1 VTNRIELLEIINNG
15 ENSGVEFKR
24 DVIDNRALAKE
35 LVAFSNLSGGAVLLG
50 VEDDGTVSGITRA
63 SLEEWVMTACRD
75 KIRPGIIPFFEII
88 RDVELGKHV
97 AVVRVPPGSSVH
109 SVWHNSGNTY
119 YIRVGTQSREA
130 TPEELS
136 RIFQQRGGFRAELR
150 PVSGAQ
156 LADLDLRRLR
166 DYFGRIRQQ
175 DTPDEGDDAGWRT
188 LLINTEIMVEE
199 GPTLSGLLLFGIS
212 PNRFLPF
219 AGIDAAAFPGV
230 EKDYAARERATLR
243 GPMTALLGRQGE
255 LVENGLVE
263 QALDFIRRNV
273 ANKTILEDGAR
284 RVEVPVYPSEVL
296 RETVVNALI
305 HRDYLLTSTDIEL
318 AIYSD
323 HIEVISPGRLP
334 NGITPARMRTG
345 CRAARNQLIKDV
357 MRDYGYLE
365 HMGMGV
371 PRKMIRGMRNH
382 NGTYPDLIEAEESFT
397 VRLLAGPPS
406 AANEPAI
413 PQALPGNPN

>member
-1 VTNRIELLEIINNG
+1 
-15 ENSGVEFKR
+15 
-24 DVIDNRALAKE
+24 
-35 LVAFSNLSGGAVLLG
+35 
-50 VEDDGTVSGITRA
+50 
-63 SLEEWVMTACRD
+63 MTACRE
-75 KIRPGIIPFFEII
+75 KIRPAIIPFFEVI
-88 RDVELGKHV
+88 RDVEPGKDV
-97 AVVRVPPGSSVH
+97 AIVRVAPGFSVH

-136 RIFQQRGGFRAELR
+136 RLFQQRGAFRAELR
-150 PVSGAQ
+150 PVSGAG

-166 DYFGRIRQQ
+166 DYFGRVRQQ
-175 DTPDEGDDAGWRT
+175 DTPDENDAVGWNT
-188 LLINTEIMVEE
+188 LLLNTELMVEE
-199 GPTLSGLLLFGIS
+199 GITVSGLLLFGTS

-219 AGIDAAAFPGV
+219 AGIDAVAFLGA

-243 GPMTALLGRQGE
+243 GPMTPLIGAGGLI
-255 LVENGLVE
+255 ENGLVE
-263 QALDFIRRNV
+263 QALDFIHRNV
-273 ANKTILEDGAR
+273 ANKVILEDGVR
-284 RVEVPVYPSEVL
+284 RVELPAYPSDVL

-318 AIYSD
+318 AIYND
-323 HIEVISPGRLP
+323 RLEVISPGRLP

-371 PRKMIRGMRNH
+371 PRKMIRGMKVH
-382 NGTYPDLIEAEESFT
+382 NGTDPELIETEESFA
-397 VRLLAGPPS
+397 VRLLASGPS
-406 AANEPAI
+406 SGEV
-413 PQALPGNPN
+413 